1 MAKRH
6 NPDDDDFMNN
16 RMNERLEELEARITD
31 IYTQASKE
39 AQDTLNSYLER
50 YSNQYN
56 EMRQRR
62 ADNEITREEFNSW
75 IQANMLQR
83 DRYTATVNQLTDM
96 LVKTDKAA
104 MAVLNGELPY
114 VIAESYNFVQF
125 VGNVVA
131 ENTDSTI
138 GSFQIYNARSVQAI
152 IRDNPDLLPRVN
164 TREDT
169 AWNRDHITREITQ
182 GILQGDSIPHVADR
196 LQRVTNMDRSAAIRN
211 ARTAMT
217 GAENLGRNES
227 YQFMTEQGIEM
238 VKLWSATYDGRTRE
252 SHLRLDGTK
261 ADKNGLFGVGIIDT
275 PIQYPG
281 DPAGDPEEIYNC
293 RCRLDIVPPEY
304 SRQVTAA
311 NYDKWMQ
318 ENFPD
323 DYAALSEREDEEH
336 FVKPEVAEIEVD
348 PATEEVIPVMAEQAP
363 AVAPVREFSIDEQVE
378 LMENYVSGE
387 GYDMNRIARGED
399 FKLQTPE
406 FTREEVEQMTRD
418 FTALMDQQSLP
429 EAVNVYRGATADSLM
444 ASTGL
449 TREQI
454 LADPEALVGQ
464 TITER
469 GFVSTTADRHMAEEY
484 SQGDVFWDIQLPEG
498 ARAIHQN
505 DLLPYLDGDEYTVQ
519 RDSQF
524 VIDHVHIRHFDYD
537 GNEYENGGY
546 IQVRGHYVGS
556 DLHDEN
562 GNPISDSAQTQ
573 TPIADIIETA
583 VENTREDVA
592 PEPEVEHP
600 TVDHQIR
607 GVSKNEDARTSWIE
621 DNLGVDREEASA
633 IYESVARYTA
643 GDAYSAIH
651 NNQPEMAE
659 DIQNIDAMLNN
670 PNMPI
675 FDGVTYR
682 GVHID
687 DSDGLSAMDKVNA
700 IISGGTWNEPGI
712 TSFTDDRR
720 RASLFASAVGDIDKT
735 QGVNVLIINR
745 ENLTG
750 CPVQHLS
757 ACNRPEHEIL
767 IPSDI
772 QDRGFEIISS
782 KVQHKVDIIEAYENE
797 FHPELNH
804 PERRLESTWVIIEV
818 RENGR

>member
-6 NPDDDDFMNN
+6 NPDDDDFMNK
-16 RMNERLEELEARITD
+16 RMNERLEELEAVITD
-31 IYTQASKE
+31 IYTEASNE
-39 AQDTLNSYLER
+39 ARDTLNSYLER
-50 YSNQYN
+50 YSSQYN
-56 EMRQRR
+56 EIRRKR
-62 ADNEITREEFNSW
+62 ADNEITREEYNNW
-75 IQANMLQR
+75 IQAHMLQEQ
-83 DRYTATVNQLTDM
+83 RYTATVNQLTDM

-114 VIAESYNFVQF
+114 VIAESYDFVQF
-125 VGNVVA
+125 VGSRIS
-131 ENTDSTI
+131 ENTGLSV

-169 AWNRDHITREITQ
+169 AWNRDHINREITQ

-196 LQRVTNMDRSAAIRN
+196 LQRVTNMDRNAAIRN

-227 YQFMTEQGIEM
+227 YQFMSDQGIEM

-261 ADKNGLFGVGIIDT
+261 ADEDGLFGVGIIDT

-293 RCRLDIVPPEY
+293 RCRLNIVPPGY
-304 SRQVTAA
+304 SREINAA

-323 DYAALSEREDEEH
+323 DYAALSEREDPAES
-336 FVKPEVAEIEVD
+336 FIKPEVAEIQVESAV
-348 PATEEVIPVMAEQAP
+348 EEVIPVMAEEAS
-363 AVAPVREFSIDEQVE
+363 AVTPVREFSRNEQIE
-378 LMENYVSGE
+378 LMEHYVSGE
-387 GYDMNRIARGED
+387 GYDMNSIARGEN
-399 FKLQTPE
+399 FELQTPE
-406 FTREEVEQMTRD
+406 YTREEVVQMTRD

-429 EAVNVYRGATADSLM
+429 ESVHVYRGATADSLM

-449 TREQI
+449 TREEI
-454 LADPEALVGQ
+454 LANPEALVGQ

-469 GFVSTTADRHMAEEY
+469 GFVSTTTDSHMAEEY
-484 SQGDVFWDIQLPEG
+484 AQGDVLWSIELPEG

-505 DLLPYLDGDEYTVQ
+505 DLLPYIDGDEYTVQ

-524 VIDHVHIRHFDYD
+524 VIDHVHVRQFDYD
-537 GNEYENGGY
+537 GNEYQNGGY
-546 IQVRGHYVGS
+546 IQVSGHYVGS

-562 GNPISDSAQTQ
+562 GNPIFDSAQTQ
-573 TPIADIIETA
+573 TPIADIIESVVDHA
-583 VENTREDVA
+583 NEA
-592 PEPEVEHP
+592 SEPEVEHP

-607 GVSKNEDARTSWIE
+607 GVSKNADARTSWIE
-621 DNLGVDREEASA
+621 ENLGVDREDASEMYDS
-633 IYESVARYTA
+633 IVRYTT
-643 GDAYSAIH
+643 GKEYSDIH
-651 NNQPEMAE
+651 NNQPDIAA
-659 DIQNIDAMLNN
+659 DIQNIDALLNN

-675 FDGVTYR
+675 YDGVTYR

-720 RASLFASAVGDIDKT
+720 RASLFASAVGGVDKT

-757 ACNRPEHEIL
+757 ACPRPEHEIL
-767 IPSDI
+767 VPSDI
-772 QDRGFEIISS
+772 RDRGFEIISS
-782 KVQHKVDIIEAYENE
+782 KIQQKVDIIEAYENE